1 MLLTTPLGKRTEYQ
15 GGRLLPEED
24 ENDHLE
30 DRYTEDSKVDREFTK
45 VIAEEQITLEEL
57 NRRDDHA

>member
-1 MLLTTPLGKRTEYQ
+1 V
-15 GGRLLPEED
+15 
-24 ENDHLE
+24 DH
-30 DRYTEDSKVDREFTK
+30 EFTE